1 MKRLFVAALLTLAAL
16 TSTAKDYTLSTPNT
30 SVILSAKAFFPAPA
44 GQPEPHQQDSMPL
57 VLILD
62 SSSLQQK
69 ICHSHSDSQLQIQLG
84 SC

>member
-1 MKRLFVAALLTLAAL
+1 
-16 TSTAKDYTLSTPNT
+16 
-30 SVILSAKAFFPAPA
+30 
-44 GQPEPHQQDSMPL
+44 MPL

-84 SC
+84 SYDLLELDSGVAVTVSFIALNLTIEHHHSFEYCSSVCLQISPERSKIKV